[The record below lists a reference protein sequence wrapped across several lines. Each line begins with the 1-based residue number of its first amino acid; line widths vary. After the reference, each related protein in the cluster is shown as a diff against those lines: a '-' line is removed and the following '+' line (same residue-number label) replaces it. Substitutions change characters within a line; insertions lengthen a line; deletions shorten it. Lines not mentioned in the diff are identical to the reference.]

1 MVENKEKN
9 FISAV
14 VYVHNQQETIQK
26 FLGFLV
32 KQLQTYFEKYEI
44 ICVNDASADNSV
56 DEIRSFAQGITGGV
70 ISILNMSFYQGVEL
84 AMNAGVDLAIG
95 DFVYEFDNLCL
106 DYQENLVF
114 DIYKH
119 SLSGYD
125 IVAAAPIHK
134 QRFMSKLFYYIY
146 NKVSDTQFK
155 LQTETF
161 RILSR
166 RAINR
171 VHSMSKTIP
180 YRKAVYANCGLKM
193 ATLNYDNNK
202 NSREKDI
209 SAHKKKKDIAVD
221 ALILYSDAAYKFS
234 IGVTGALMLVTLLIG
249 MYTIY
254 IYIAGKPVA
263 GWTTTMLFL
272 SLSFLGMFAVST
284 IMIKYLSLILKLI
297 FTKQKY
303 VIESIEKLSN

>member
-44 ICVNDASADNSV
+44 ICVNDASVDNSV

-84 AMNAGVDLAIG
+84 AMNAGVDLSIG

-114 DIYKH
+114 DIYRH

-134 QRFMSKLFYYIY
+134 QKFMSKLFYYIY
-146 NKVSDTQFK
+146 NRVSDTQFK

-209 SAHKKKKDIAVD
+209 SSHKKKKDIAVD
-221 ALILYSDAAYKFS
+221 TLILYSDAAYKFS
-234 IGVTGALMLVTLLIG
+234 IGITGALMLVTLLIG
-249 MYTIY
+249 IYTIY
-254 IYIAGKPVA
+254 IYRCWGQK
-263 GWTTTMLFL
+263 
-272 SLSFLGMFAVST
+272 SL
-284 IMIKYLSLILKLI
+284 
-297 FTKQKY
+297 
-303 VIESIEKLSN
+303 